1 MSLFGGKKINAFG
14 LDVSDISVKIMQL
27 KKDGKK
33 IRLQAYTDQP
43 LADKVI
49 SNHMI
54 MNERRLAE
62 DISRAMS
69 VAKKVDTRY
78 VVCSVPEVK
87 SFVRSITLPKMSE
100 SEIEGAI
107 PYQLES
113 DIPIPVDQV
122 YLDWQMTRQTAN
134 DMEFLVTAAP
144 KDYID
149 TLVSSLH
156 MAKLKPVAM
165 ELESQA
171 TARAVISLEYKDK
184 NVLIVDLST
193 IQTSFVIV
201 KKGIIEYTS
210 SIPIAGN
217 SFTESIARSL
227 GVSADQ
233 AEKIKRGV
241 GLSADQ
247 KNIRSLLL
255 PIVDNIVDEMK
266 NVLHFF
272 EEHVAGN
279 TSIDMILLCG
289 GSSRL
294 IGMADYISARL
305 NLGTAGQMGPIV
317 LANPWINMSG
327 LDKANPMSA
336 EESLGYV
343 TALGLALRGVD
354 YEIN

>member
-1 MSLFGGKKINAFG
+1 MTSTN
-14 LDVSDISVKIMQL
+14 
-27 KKDGKK
+27 
-33 IRLQAYTDQP
+33 
-43 LADKVI
+43 
-49 SNHMI
+49 
-54 MNERRLAE
+54 
-62 DISRAMS
+62 
-69 VAKKVDTRY
+69 DT
-78 VVCSVPEVK
+78 CSK
-87 SFVRSITLPKMSE
+87 FCH
-100 SEIEGAI
+100 
-107 PYQLES
+107 
-113 DIPIPVDQV
+113 
-122 YLDWQMTRQTAN
+122 
-134 DMEFLVTAAP
+134 
-144 KDYID
+144 
-149 TLVSSLH
+149 LVS
-156 MAKLKPVAM
+156 V
-165 ELESQA
+165 
-171 TARAVISLEYKDK
+171 
-184 NVLIVDLST
+184 N
-193 IQTSFVIV
+193 
-201 KKGIIEYTS
+201 
-210 SIPIAGN
+210 
-217 SFTESIARSL
+217 
-227 GVSADQ
+227 

-272 EEHVAGN
+272 EEHVVGN
-279 TSIDMILLCG
+279 ASIDMILLCG